1 MKDEAFRVAEEREEM
16 EKIKA
21 VEIDPLWVEVQDEVI
36 DTLLLA
42 AKKKQGR
49 SDMVCV
55 GACGG
60 GNVNTPQYLGL
71 ISSKFLD
78 NLS

>member
-42 AKKKQGR
+42 AKKKTG
-49 SDMVCV
+49 
-55 GACGG
+55 
-60 GNVNTPQYLGL
+60 T
-71 ISSKFLD
+71 
-78 NLS
+78 

>member
-1 MKDEAFRVAEEREEM
+1 MKDEAFKVVEQREEM
-16 EKIKA
+16 EKVKA
-21 VEIDPLWVEVQDEVI
+21 VEIDPLWVDVQVEVI
-36 DTLLLA
+36 DTFLLA
-42 AKKKQGR
+42 AKKTQRR